1 MITEIMIVMIVITL
15 MMTMMTIIMMASAN
29 KFTKEQKVQYS
40 TTHHTI
46 RVSTQSTATHSHL
59 VVACVG

>member
-40 TTHHTI
+40 TVQLTTP
-46 RVSTQSTATHSHL
+46 SESALNPLQLTLTS
-59 VVACVG
+59 